1 MNVVFLIVMMN
12 SFRHLAPLIE
22 EGIKRKHS
30 IECWHDYSVRR
41 DGSKGYLFPDIE
53 KAPFREPHNPG
64 MKSIAFHTKTEMAKA
79 IISHP
84 NGAFFVSQ
92 YPIEFFLSP
101 QHVNEFKNTWCTV
114 MHVHDSFLELKRIN
128 PEDLQPGIKKLFFP
142 YTAHYANLG
151 LQYFDKFLPFGKKY
165 FSEPETKLF
174 PIGCPILDPKLLQLS
189 KAAIRKKYSIPE
201 GKNILLYLPFTFNF
215 DAAKGHRQSI
225 AWQAAFAGIHVKRK
239 ALKKFNS
246 NTFKIDPFYKR
257 ISKRLSYFKKILT
270 DTQACKWFINTWNE
284 PAVINTIRTFCNR
297 NNLHLVVKPR
307 IKFDFSEEVYRKA
320 DLVVDDDESQYFPSK
335 LQELFCICDLSIGY
349 FTTAVLESVYCD
361 VPHINLHYPDTLSY
375 NPHRKFWYSAQQG
388 SLFSFKGAVWD
399 IHIPNFIKEFPKK
412 EIAHYNMAPDK
423 RYTYMQT
430 YTGLEQPSTAEKFF
444 SILEQ
449 EAIS

>member
-1 MNVVFLIVMMN
+1 MNIVFLIGMMN

-22 EGIKRKHS
+22 EGLKRKHS
-30 IECWHDYSVRR
+30 VECWHDYSVRR

-53 KAPFREPHNPG
+53 KSPFREPHNLG

-84 NGAFFVSQ
+84 NGTFIVSQ

-101 QHVNEFKNTWCTV
+101 QHVKEFKNTWCTV

-151 LQYFDKFLPFGKKY
+151 LQYFDKFLSFGKKY
-165 FSEPETKLF
+165 FSAPETKLL
-174 PIGCPILDPKLLQLS
+174 PIGCPMLGPKLLQLS
-189 KAAIRKKYSIPE
+189 KTAIRKKYNIPE

-215 DAAKGHRQSI
+215 DATKGHRQSI
-225 AWQAAFAGIHVKRK
+225 AWQAAFAGIHIKRK
-239 ALKKFNS
+239 ALREFNS
-246 NTFKIDPFYKR
+246 NTFKVDPFYKR
-257 ISKRLSYFKKILT
+257 ISKRLSYFKRILT

-284 PAVINTIRTFCNR
+284 PAVINAIRLFCNK

-320 DLVVDDDESQYFPSK
+320 DLVVNDDESQYFPSK

-349 FTTAVLESVYCD
+349 FTTAVLESVYCN
-361 VPHINLHYPDTLSY
+361 VPHINLHYPDALSY
-375 NPHRKFWYSAQQG
+375 DPNRKFWYTAYEG
-388 SLFSFKGAVWD
+388 SPFSFKGAVRD
-399 IHIPNFIKEFPKK
+399 INIPDFIKEFPTK
-412 EIAHYNMAPDK
+412 EISHYSMDHNQ
-423 RYTYMQT
+423 RQSYMRA
-430 YTGLEQPSTAEKFF
+430 YTGPEQPSTAGNFYTV
-444 SILEQ
+444 LEQ
-449 EAIS
+449 QVTS